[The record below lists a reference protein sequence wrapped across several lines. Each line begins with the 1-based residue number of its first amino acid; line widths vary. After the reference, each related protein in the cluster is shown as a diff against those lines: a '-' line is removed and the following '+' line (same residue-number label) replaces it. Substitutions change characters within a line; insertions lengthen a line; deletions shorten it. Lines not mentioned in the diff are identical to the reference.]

1 MTLLCIKENKL
12 NKTPTVYTVMEP
24 LFIWLNCVYT
34 CIAVEVWCHWL
45 HTRTRNLCVTLHC
58 CTQSKL

>member
-34 CIAVEVWCHWL
+34 CIAVEV
-45 HTRTRNLCVTLHC
+45 
-58 CTQSKL
+58 